1 MRASRIQAIPA
12 LGGWRVEKWKCA
24 VKSLACTWG
33 ACALGARALNG
44 ALAINNVKLGRNLA
58 HLQLEIYGCRF
69 TRDLV
74 HSAILCRLGRY
85 GVISHGLLYTE
96 VYRSPWISSKMV

>member
-44 ALAINNVKLGRNLA
+44 ALAINNVKLGR
-58 HLQLEIYGCRF
+58 
-69 TRDLV
+69 T
-74 HSAILCRLGRY
+74 
-85 GVISHGLLYTE
+85 
-96 VYRSPWISSKMV
+96 